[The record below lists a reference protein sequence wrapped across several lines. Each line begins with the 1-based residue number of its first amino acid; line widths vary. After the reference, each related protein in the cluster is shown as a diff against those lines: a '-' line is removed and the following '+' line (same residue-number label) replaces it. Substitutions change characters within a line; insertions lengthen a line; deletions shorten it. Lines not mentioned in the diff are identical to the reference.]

1 MSEYRRLYLPQG
13 VYFFTLVT
21 YQRKPIFNNANH
33 IDILRKAFTK
43 IKKTQPFTMDAIVI
57 LPDHLHCIWRLPEN
71 DHDYSGRWR
80 EIKKSVSKAIHPITN
95 ERGECLIWQRRFWEH
110 AIRDEE
116 DWRRHLDY
124 IHFNPVK
131 HGYANSPNEWPW
143 SSFDACVKKGWYDRG
158 WGRKEPDDI
167 WRLELE

>member
-1 MSEYRRLYLPQG
+1 MSQYRRLYLPQG

-21 YQRKPIFNNANH
+21 YQRKPIFNNTKH

-43 IKKTQPFTMDAIVI
+43 IKKTRPFTMDAIII

-71 DHDYSGRWR
+71 DCDYSNRWR
-80 EIKKSVSKAIHPITN
+80 EIKKMVSKTIHPITN
-95 ERGECLIWQRRFWEH
+95 ERGEGLVWQRRFWEH
-110 AIRDEE
+110 AIRNET
-116 DWRRHLDY
+116 DWRKHLDY

-143 SSFDACVKKGWYDRG
+143 SSFDACVKK
-158 WGRKEPDDI
+158 
-167 WRLELE
+167 RLV

>member
-1 MSEYRRLYLPQG
+1 MSEYRRLYLSQG

-71 DHDYSGRWR
+71 DCDYSNRWR
-80 EIKKSVSKAIHPITN
+80 EIKNPFPKPFIPSPTN
-95 ERGECLIWQRRFWEH
+95 VAKIWCGNDVFGNTPF
-110 AIRDEE
+110 AM
-116 DWRRHLDY
+116 
-124 IHFNPVK
+124 
-131 HGYANSPNEWPW
+131 
-143 SSFDACVKKGWYDRG
+143 KKIGAST
-158 WGRKEPDDI
+158 
-167 WRLELE
+167 